1 MLSHANFPGVA
12 GRFVGVDVFFV
23 ISCFLITGPL
33 LADAADGVVS
43 FSKFY
48 SRRALRILPAATVV
62 ILATGVASLL
72 ILNSV
77 RAKAVLADS
86 LWASVFAANVKFGR
100 DGTDYLSEAA
110 VSLLQHF
117 WSLAVEEPS
126 PWSGRPCWRS
136 P

>member
-1 MLSHANFPGVA
+1 VA

-23 ISCFLITGPL
+23 ISGFLITGPL

-110 VSLLQHF
+110 VSHLQHF

>member
-1 MLSHANFPGVA
+1 MA
-12 GRFVGVDVFFV
+12 GRFVGVDVLFV
-23 ISCFLITGPL
+23 ISGFLITGPL
-33 LADAADGVVS
+33 LADGVVS